1 MRLWEFVRNNDRLP
15 VSGEVLEGVNVYGY
29 KRLCIEVN
37 ETRNKGK
44 RVDAEK
50 ICRVYLS
57 EVMGVGEKSIDRI
70 RVIWESST
78 AERDVDNV
86 EVFFRK
92 YQVEAIAS
100 FNLFIFS

>member
-1 MRLWEFVRNNDRLP
+1 VRNNDRLP

-70 RVIWESST
+70 RVIWESSMSKYFSGNIKLKPLQ
-78 AERDVDNV
+78 VLIYL
-86 EVFFRK
+86 FFPDAK
-92 YQVEAIAS
+92 FV
-100 FNLFIFS
+100 